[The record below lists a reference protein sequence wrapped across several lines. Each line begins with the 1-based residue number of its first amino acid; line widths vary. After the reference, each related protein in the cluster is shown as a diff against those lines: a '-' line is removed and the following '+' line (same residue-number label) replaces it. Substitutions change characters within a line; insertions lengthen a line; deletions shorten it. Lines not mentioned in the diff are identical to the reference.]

1 MCMSNINIY
10 KKNTCYF
17 TKKIKLHVT
26 FWISKNRSKLNRI
39 YLDRIGSDFFN
50 IIIQTEPNRT

>member
-17 TKKIKLHVT
+17 TEKKITCYILDIQKLIQIKPHI
-26 FWISKNRSKLNRI
+26 F
-39 YLDRIGSDFFN
+39 GSDQFGFF
-50 IIIQTEPNRT
+50 